1 MFKKKFKLPDLQK
14 SEIIMVG
21 DLLDSDIA
29 GAKRFGCASALM
41 MTGLTTPE
49 MLAKAPP
56 EKTPDMVFDFIA

>member
-1 MFKKKFKLPDLQK
+1 
-14 SEIIMVG
+14 MVG

-29 GAKRFGCASALM
+29 GAKKFGCASALM

-56 EKTPDMVFDFIA
+56 EKTPDMVFDSIA